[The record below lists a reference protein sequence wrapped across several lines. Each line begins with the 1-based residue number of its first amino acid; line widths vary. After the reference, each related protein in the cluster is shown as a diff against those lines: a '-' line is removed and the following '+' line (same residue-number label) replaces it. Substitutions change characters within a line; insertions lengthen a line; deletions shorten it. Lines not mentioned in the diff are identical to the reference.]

1 MDVEQEWLSMMSND
15 ILSEAYKET
24 LKDLDLEE
32 SVIDIL
38 TKDLICKMEN
48 KLHREITK
56 MDDKDIHMVP
66 PKNINN
72 VWCDWIFHCDGGN
85 DRWNVLSDH

>member
-1 MDVEQEWLSMMSND
+1 
-15 ILSEAYKET
+15 

-38 TKDLICKMEN
+38 TKDLIRKMEN

-56 MDDKDIHMVP
+56 MDDRDIHMVP
-66 PKNINN
+66 PKNI
-72 VWCDWIFHCDGGN
+72 
-85 DRWNVLSDH
+85 

>member
-1 MDVEQEWLSMMSND
+1 MDAEQELLSMISND
-15 ILSEAYKET
+15 IFSETYKET

-56 MDDKDIHMVP
+56 MDDKDIHMVS

-72 VWCDWIFHCDGGN
+72 HD
-85 DRWNVLSDH
+85 

>member
-1 MDVEQEWLSMMSND
+1 MDAEQELLSMMSND

-32 SVIDIL
+32 SIVNKL

-72 VWCDWIFHCDGGN
+72 HD
-85 DRWNVLSDH
+85 

>member
-1 MDVEQEWLSMMSND
+1 MDAEQELLSMISND
-15 ILSEAYKET
+15 IFSETYKET

-32 SVIDIL
+32 SVIDML

-72 VWCDWIFHCDGGN
+72 HD
-85 DRWNVLSDH
+85 

>member
-1 MDVEQEWLSMMSND
+1 MDAEQELLSMMSND

-38 TKDLICKMEN
+38 TKDLICKMDD

-72 VWCDWIFHCDGGN
+72 HD
-85 DRWNVLSDH
+85 

>member
-1 MDVEQEWLSMMSND
+1 MDAEQELLSMMSND

-66 PKNINN
+66 LKNINN
-72 VWCDWIFHCDGGN
+72 HD
-85 DRWNVLSDH
+85 

>member
-1 MDVEQEWLSMMSND
+1 MDAEQELLSMMSND
-15 ILSEAYKET
+15 IFSEAYKET

-48 KLHREITK
+48 KLHREITR
-56 MDDKDIHMVP
+56 MDDKDI
-66 PKNINN
+66 N
-72 VWCDWIFHCDGGN
+72 
-85 DRWNVLSDH
+85 SD

>member
-1 MDVEQEWLSMMSND
+1 MDAEQELLSMMSND

-38 TKDLICKMEN
+38 TKDLIRKMNDE
-48 KLHREITK
+48 LHREITK
-56 MDDKDIHMVP
+56 MDNKDIHMVP

-72 VWCDWIFHCDGGN
+72 HD
-85 DRWNVLSDH
+85 

>member
-1 MDVEQEWLSMMSND
+1 MDAEQELLSMMSND

-38 TKDLICKMEN
+38 TKDLIRKMDD

-72 VWCDWIFHCDGGN
+72 HD
-85 DRWNVLSDH
+85 

>member
-1 MDVEQEWLSMMSND
+1 MDAEQELLSMISND
-15 ILSEAYKET
+15 IFSETYKET

-72 VWCDWIFHCDGGN
+72 HD
-85 DRWNVLSDH
+85 

>member
-1 MDVEQEWLSMMSND
+1 MDAEQELLSMMSND

-38 TKDLICKMEN
+38 TKDLI
-48 KLHREITK
+48 RK
-56 MDDKDIHMVP
+56 MDDSMV
-66 PKNINN
+66 KNK
-72 VWCDWIFHCDGGN
+72 
-85 DRWNVLSDH
+85 

>member
-1 MDVEQEWLSMMSND
+1 MDAEQELLSMMSND

-38 TKDLICKMEN
+38 TKDLISKMEN
-48 KLHREITK
+48 KLHREITR

-66 PKNINN
+66 LKI
-72 VWCDWIFHCDGGN
+72 
-85 DRWNVLSDH
+85 

>member
-1 MDVEQEWLSMMSND
+1 MDAEQELLSMMSND

-38 TKDLICKMEN
+38 TKDLIRKMEN
-48 KLHREITK
+48 KLHREITRT
-56 MDDKDIHMVP
+56 DDQDLHMVP
-66 PKNINN
+66 PKNIYNH
-72 VWCDWIFHCDGGN
+72 D
-85 DRWNVLSDH
+85 

>member
-1 MDVEQEWLSMMSND
+1 MDAEQELLSMMSND

-38 TKDLICKMEN
+38 TKDLIRKMDD
-48 KLHREITK
+48 KLHREITR
-56 MDDKDIHMVP
+56 MDDKDIHMVAMIGGTIYQT
-66 PKNINN
+66 INYRDHN
-72 VWCDWIFHCDGGN
+72 VD
-85 DRWNVLSDH
+85 

>member
-1 MDVEQEWLSMMSND
+1 MDAEQELLSMMSND

-38 TKDLICKMEN
+38 TKDLISKMEN

-56 MDDKDIHMVP
+56 MDDRDIHMVP

-72 VWCDWIFHCDGGN
+72 HD
-85 DRWNVLSDH
+85 

>member
-1 MDVEQEWLSMMSND
+1 MDAEQELLSMISND
-15 ILSEAYKET
+15 IFSETYKET

-72 VWCDWIFHCDGGN
+72 V
-85 DRWNVLSDH
+85 

>member
-1 MDVEQEWLSMMSND
+1 MDAKQELLSMMSND

-38 TKDLICKMEN
+38 TKDLIRKMDD
-48 KLHREITK
+48 KLHREITR

-72 VWCDWIFHCDGGN
+72 HD
-85 DRWNVLSDH
+85 

>member
-1 MDVEQEWLSMMSND
+1 MDAEQELLSMMSND

-38 TKDLICKMEN
+38 TKDLIRKMEN
-48 KLHREITK
+48 KLHREITR

-66 PKNINN
+66 LKI
-72 VWCDWIFHCDGGN
+72 
-85 DRWNVLSDH
+85 

>member
-1 MDVEQEWLSMMSND
+1 MDAEQELLSMMSND

-38 TKDLICKMEN
+38 TKDLIRKIDD

-72 VWCDWIFHCDGGN
+72 HD
-85 DRWNVLSDH
+85 

>member
-1 MDVEQEWLSMMSND
+1 MDAEQELLSMISND
-15 ILSEAYKET
+15 IFSETYKET

-32 SVIDIL
+32 SVIDML

-56 MDDKDIHMVP
+56 MDDKYIHMVP

-72 VWCDWIFHCDGGN
+72 HD
-85 DRWNVLSDH
+85 

>member
-1 MDVEQEWLSMMSND
+1 MDTEQELLSMMSND

-38 TKDLICKMEN
+38 TKDLISKMLVKKQSLRLNIEQTLEHPWFEKMKTRN
-48 KLHREITK
+48 EIIYK
-56 MDDKDIHMVP
+56 
-66 PKNINN
+66 
-72 VWCDWIFHCDGGN
+72 
-85 DRWNVLSDH
+85 RSDF

>member
-1 MDVEQEWLSMMSND
+1 MDAEQELLSMMSND

-48 KLHREITK
+48 KLHREITR

-66 PKNINN
+66 LKI
-72 VWCDWIFHCDGGN
+72 
-85 DRWNVLSDH
+85 

>member
-1 MDVEQEWLSMMSND
+1 MDAEQELLSMMSND

-48 KLHREITK
+48 KLHREITR
-56 MDDKDIHMVP
+56 MDDKDSHMVP

-72 VWCDWIFHCDGGN
+72 HD
-85 DRWNVLSDH
+85 

>member
-1 MDVEQEWLSMMSND
+1 MDAEQELLSMMSND

-38 TKDLICKMEN
+38 TKDLISKMEN
-48 KLHREITK
+48 KLHREITR

-72 VWCDWIFHCDGGN
+72 HD
-85 DRWNVLSDH
+85 

>member
-1 MDVEQEWLSMMSND
+1 MDAEQELLSMMSND

-38 TKDLICKMEN
+38 TKDLISKMEN
-48 KLHREITK
+48 KLHREITR

-66 PKNINN
+66 PKNIYNH
-72 VWCDWIFHCDGGN
+72 D
-85 DRWNVLSDH
+85 

>member
-1 MDVEQEWLSMMSND
+1 MDAEQELLSMMSND

-38 TKDLICKMEN
+38 TKDLIRKMEN
-48 KLHREITK
+48 KLHREITR
-56 MDDKDIHMVP
+56 MDDKDIHMVL
-66 PKNINN
+66 PKNIYNH
-72 VWCDWIFHCDGGN
+72 D
-85 DRWNVLSDH
+85 

>member
-1 MDVEQEWLSMMSND
+1 MDGTVKLQIGLNNMDAEQELLSMMSND

-38 TKDLICKMEN
+38 TKDLISRMDAELYRKINKMED
-48 KLHREITK
+48 R
-56 MDDKDIHMVP
+56 DIHMVS

-72 VWCDWIFHCDGGN
+72 V
-85 DRWNVLSDH
+85 

>member
-1 MDVEQEWLSMMSND
+1 MDAEQELLSMISND
-15 ILSEAYKET
+15 IFSETYKET

-56 MDDKDIHMVP
+56 MDDKDIHMVS

-72 VWCDWIFHCDGGN
+72 V
-85 DRWNVLSDH
+85 

>member
-1 MDVEQEWLSMMSND
+1 MDAEQELLSMMSND

-38 TKDLICKMEN
+38 TKDLISKMEN

-56 MDDKDIHMVP
+56 MDDKDIHMAP
-66 PKNINN
+66 PKI
-72 VWCDWIFHCDGGN
+72 
-85 DRWNVLSDH
+85 

>member
-1 MDVEQEWLSMMSND
+1 MDAEQELLSMLSND
-15 ILSEAYKET
+15 LYGEAYKET
-24 LKDLDLEE
+24 LEDFGFEGPIVDK
-32 SVIDIL
+32 L

-72 VWCDWIFHCDGGN
+72 V
-85 DRWNVLSDH
+85 

>member
-1 MDVEQEWLSMMSND
+1 MDVEQELLSMMSND

-38 TKDLICKMEN
+38 TKDLISKMDD
-48 KLHREITK
+48 KLHREITR

-66 PKNINN
+66 PKI
-72 VWCDWIFHCDGGN
+72 
-85 DRWNVLSDH
+85 

>member
-1 MDVEQEWLSMMSND
+1 MDAEQELLSMMSND
-15 ILSEAYKET
+15 IFSETYKET

-72 VWCDWIFHCDGGN
+72 HD
-85 DRWNVLSDH
+85 

>member
-1 MDVEQEWLSMMSND
+1 MDAEQELLSMISND
-15 ILSEAYKET
+15 IFSETYKET

-48 KLHREITK
+48 KLHREITR

-72 VWCDWIFHCDGGN
+72 V
-85 DRWNVLSDH
+85 